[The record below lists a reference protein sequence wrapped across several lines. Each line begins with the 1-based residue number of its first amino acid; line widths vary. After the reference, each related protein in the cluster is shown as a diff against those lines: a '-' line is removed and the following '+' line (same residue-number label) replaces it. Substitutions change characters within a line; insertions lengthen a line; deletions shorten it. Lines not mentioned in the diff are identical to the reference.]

1 MKIYLF
7 YHSVISDWNHGNAHF
22 LRGIITSLQLRGH
35 NVRVYEPQN
44 GWSLKNLV
52 QQEGLKAYD
61 QFQAFYPFHDS
72 AFYDEEKFSP
82 DKLIADADLVIVHEW
97 NKPEVVK
104 KIGDYKARNNHF
116 TLLFHDTHHRM
127 ISDRESMAK
136 FNLAD
141 YDGILAFG
149 NSLKR
154 LYLQSGFTK
163 PVWTWHEAADDKV
176 FYPGATE
183 NKEGDLVWIGNWGE
197 DERTEELAEFIIEP
211 VRRLGLRASFYGV
224 RYPDHAI
231 ELLKKANI
239 QYKGWLPNFRVPE
252 IFSKYRVTVHV
263 PRRPY
268 VKKLPGIPTIRPFE
282 ALACG
287 IPLIS
292 SLWTDSEHL
301 FTPGKDYLEAA
312 NGKEMEKQLERILSD
327 NALSRSL
334 SEHGLKTI
342 RQRHTCNHRVNELLD
357 IVNTIEN
364 RQEEKN
370 LSTILLEPTAK
381 LV

>member
-22 LRGIITSLQLRGH
+22 LRGIITSLQLKGH
-35 NVRVYEPQN
+35 SVRVYEPQN

-61 QFQAFYPFHDS
+61 QFQAYYPFHDS
-72 AFYDEEKFSP
+72 VFYNEEKFAP
-82 DKLIADADLVIVHEW
+82 EKIIADADMVIVHEW
-97 NKPEVVK
+97 TNPQVIK
-104 KIGDYKARNNHF
+104 KIGDYKAINDHF

-127 ISDRESMAK
+127 ISDRENMS
-136 FNLAD
+136 NLSLKD

-149 NSLKR
+149 DSLKS
-154 LYLQSGFTK
+154 LYVESGFTK
-163 PVWTWHEAADDKV
+163 PVWTWHEAADDHV
-176 FYPGATE
+176 FYPRDSET
-183 NKEGDLVWIGNWGE
+183 KEGDLVWIGNWGE
-197 DERTEELAEFIIEP
+197 DERTEELTEFIIEP
-211 VRRLGLRASFYGV
+211 MRKLGIKASFYGV

-231 ELLKKANI
+231 ELLEKANI
-239 QYKGWLPNFRVPE
+239 QYKGWLPNFKVPE
-252 IFSKYRVTVHV
+252 IFSKYKVTVHV

-268 VKKLPGIPTIRPFE
+268 VKMLPGIPTIRPFE

-312 NGKEMEKQLERILSD
+312 NGKEMEKQLERVLSD
-327 NALSRSL
+327 ETLSQSL
-334 SEHGLKTI
+334 SKHGLNTI
-342 RQRHTCNHRVNELLD
+342 RQKHTCNHRVNELLG
-357 IVNTIEN
+357 IVNTIEKYKQKAN
-364 RQEEKN
+364 TN
-370 LSTILLEPTAK
+370 LLEITSK
-381 LV
+381 LL